1 MNTELKLT
9 YRARSVR
16 KGMVGQSL
24 KYILPCCVS
33 QQQQRHQHLYSFC
46 QGADVEDRVLNTSKE
61 KSEKRIQTTQFPHA
75 ANTFLK
81 WVL

>member
-1 MNTELKLT
+1 MNEYRTET
-9 YRARSVR
+9 DVQSQSVR

-24 KYILPCCVS
+24 KYILPCCVTE
-33 QQQQRHQHLYSFC
+33 QQ